1 MQIMKTRTVEAVSK
15 SAECLGSPPLLRNC
29 SANELHFPT
38 PIANNRPQ
46 RNPTGSAAAFTLSFR
61 SARKEL
67 SFANKRQNPYNMDD
81 CDSSERNNQTMHH
94 NSASRKHTYASLMQ
108 RLFLVCISLCLAVA
122 SLPAHAEEYEKNTL
136 RVGYWAFDGYHN
148 MDPDGVRSGYGYALL
163 QLMARYSNI
172 GFTYHGYEQSFAQ
185 NKQMLEDGEID
196 LLTAVKKSKDNID
209 RFDFSEHSIGSASTI
224 LTIKAGNS
232 RIISGHYET
241 YQGMRIGIVSDAVR
255 EEELSAYAQEKGFS
269 YELVYYETS
278 PALAQALQ
286 NEEIDAIAST
296 SLRARTN
303 EWTIDSFSDS
313 LMYIAVRKGDRKTL
327 ELVNASLERMNI
339 EEQHWIL
346 DLTKKYYG
354 NSESNIPFFTE
365 AEKAYLEQKR
375 EEGRVFRVLV
385 NPDRRPYS
393 YVNDEGQIAGIMPD
407 TFQLI
412 AEMAGISY
420 EWVIPTDRDHYTRL
434 LRGQNIDICIDLV
447 SDFHTAEELGYSITD
462 SYLTAPFAWIRRKD
476 HTDNIEVAAQVLH
489 STYSSEKH
497 YYNSEYT
504 LTEYVTYPTR
514 EECILSVV
522 NGETDGF
529 CTYAYEAEQFVLNH
543 PEAELMTMA
552 SQSSNSFSI
561 GVSRNVNSHLTSILN
576 TVISCIDNSQNN
588 QIIRK
593 HTSLSV
599 PEYSLFDLVRTN
611 RQLHMIIVLTVI
623 AFTLLMLVIYQQLRY
638 QRALKKTVRHQEVQ
652 LDESKMTMMDILAT
666 AIEFRSCESGEHVVR
681 IRQLTH
687 DIMTEFC
694 RLYPDACTLSEK
706 EIDLISNAA
715 SLHDVGKIAIPDY
728 ILNKPGKL
736 TPTEFSFIK
745 EHPVKG
751 CELLERI
758 PNLQDEPLYSYA
770 YDICRW
776 HHERWDGKGY
786 PDGLAGN
793 DIPIWAQVAAIA
805 DVFDA
810 LTAPRVY
817 KQAFS
822 RDKAI
827 AMICDGACGSFNP
840 LIVTAFCNVAK
851 KYDEVIPVSEQA
863 DFVRAPAGKDTIT
876 LMLSAFNSLISNTND
891 IIFLKDVD
899 LVYRAVSPAFAA
911 MIGLTP
917 EEVITHTDA
926 ELFGNVTRAKRYM
939 QDDLQLL
946 QDGVDL
952 VDSIESLGERDGLL
966 RYGST
971 TKRLLTDSQGRMMGI
986 LGITRDITASYLSA
1000 KHYQLELRRLFQLP
1014 EKAYSSI
1021 YIDLVSWHISAENTQ
1036 PVNGVQFKKHLT
1048 VEELAANALNEIVN
1062 QDTQAYQ
1069 FYSQFN
1075 KETLE
1080 KIYEGGQNEL
1090 ALEYKRK
1097 LPEGNIVWI
1106 RDEIKFLTDPS
1117 NGHLSLLVCCYDIS
1131 GERENDVSYLA
1142 YHDVLTGL
1150 LNRAYMRQC
1159 IREELTK
1166 AQGRDVRHAL
1176 IMIDV
1181 DNLKYINDILGHK
1194 EGDNQ
1199 LIQFAQ
1205 KLQGAF
1211 RESDYV
1217 ARIGGDEFLVLMR
1230 NIRQTEDVR
1239 QKAEQLNKELFW
1251 YAGDNSSLPVSA
1263 SIGSACYPEDGRTL
1277 EELYEKADM
1286 AMYRIKRNGKNG
1298 YSIGI

>member
-1 MQIMKTRTVEAVSK
+1 MQNFVILKKNKNKALIQK
-15 SAECLGSPPLLRNC
+15 LL
-29 SANELHFPT
+29 
-38 PIANNRPQ
+38 
-46 RNPTGSAAAFTLSFR
+46 
-61 SARKEL
+61 
-67 SFANKRQNPYNMDD
+67 
-81 CDSSERNNQTMHH
+81 
-94 NSASRKHTYASLMQ
+94 
-108 RLFLVCISLCLAVA
+108 LVWVSLCLIVPLFPA
-122 SLPAHAEEYEKNTL
+122 SAEEYEKNTL

-148 MDPDGVRSGYGYALL
+148 MDSNGVRSGYGYELL
-163 QLMARYSNI
+163 QLMSRYNNI
-172 GFTYHGYEQSFAQ
+172 DFTYHGYEQSFAQ
-185 NKQMLEDGEID
+185 SKQMLEEGKID
-196 LLTAVKKSKDNID
+196 LLTAVKKSRDNID
-209 RFDFSEHSIGSASTI
+209 RFDFSKYSIGSASTL
-224 LTIKAGNS
+224 LTVKAGNS

-241 YQGMRIGIVSDAVR
+241 YQGIRIGIVPDVVR
-255 EEELSAYAQEKGFS
+255 EEELSAYAQEKDFT
-269 YELVYYETS
+269 YELVYYDTS
-278 PALAQALQ
+278 LTLAQALQ
-286 NEEIDAIAST
+286 DEEIDAIAST
-296 SLRARTN
+296 SMRARTN
-303 EWTIDSFSDS
+303 EWTIDSFSES
-313 LMYIAVRKGDRKTL
+313 LIYIAVRKGDYKTL
-327 ELVNASLERMNI
+327 DMINVSLERMNI

-346 DLTKKYYG
+346 DLSKKYYEK
-354 NSESNIPFFTE
+354 NESNIPFFTE
-365 AEKAYLEQKR
+365 AEKAYLKQKR
-375 EEGRVFRVLV
+375 EEGRVYRVLV
-385 NPDRRPYS
+385 NLDRKPYS
-393 YVNDEGQIAGIMPD
+393 YINDEGQVAGIMPD

-420 EWVIPTDRDHYTRL
+420 EWVIPTDRDHYSNL
-434 LRGQNIDICIDLV
+434 LRDQSVDICIDLV

-462 SYLTAPFAWIRRKD
+462 SYLSAPFAWIRRKD
-476 HTDNIEVAAQVLH
+476 HTDDIKIAAHVLH
-489 STYSSEKH
+489 STYSSEEH
-497 YYNSEYT
+497 FYNNDYT
-504 LTEYVTYPTR
+504 QTEYVIYPTR

-543 PEAELMTMA
+543 PEANLLMLT
-552 SQSSNSFSI
+552 SQSSNNFSI
-561 GVSRNVNSHLTSILN
+561 GVSRSVNSHLTSILN
-576 TVISCIDNSQNN
+576 TAISCIDNVESN

-593 HTSLSV
+593 HTSFSV
-599 PEYSLFDLVRTN
+599 PEYSLFDLIRTN
-611 RQLHMIIVLTVI
+611 RQLEMIILLTVI
-623 AFTLLMLVIYQQLRY
+623 AFILLVLVIHQQIRY
-638 QRALKKTVRHQEVQ
+638 QRTLKKTVHHQEEK
-652 LDESKMTMMDILAT
+652 LDESRMTLMDILAT

-694 RLYPDACTLSEK
+694 RLYPEECTLSKK
-706 EIDLISNAA
+706 EIDLVSNAA

-736 TPTEFSFIK
+736 TPAEFSFIK
-745 EHPVKG
+745 EHPTKG

-776 HHERWDGKGY
+776 HHERWDGTGY

-817 KQAFS
+817 KQAYS

-827 AMICDGACGSFNP
+827 SMICDGSCGCFNP
-840 LIVTAFCNVAK
+840 RIITAFRNVAK
-851 KYDEVIPVSEQA
+851 EYDDVIPVSEQA
-863 DFVRAPAGKDTIT
+863 NFQRAPAGKDSIT
-876 LMLSAFNSLISNTND
+876 LIISAFNSLIGNTSD

-911 MIGLTP
+911 MLNLTP

-926 ELFGNVTRAKRYM
+926 DLFGDTTRAKRYA

-946 QDGVDL
+946 QNGEDL
-952 VDSIESLGERDGLL
+952 VDTIESLGEWGGLL

-1021 YIDLVSWHISAENTQ
+1021 YIDLVIWHISAENTQ
-1036 PVNGVQFKKHLT
+1036 TVNGVRFKKHLT
-1048 VEELAANALNEIVN
+1048 IDELTANVLRGIVN
-1062 QDTQAYQ
+1062 RDTQAYQ

-1075 KETLE
+1075 KESLE

-1090 ALEYKRK
+1090 TLEYKRK
-1097 LPEGNIVWI
+1097 LPDGNIVWL
-1106 RDEIKFLTDPS
+1106 RDEIRFLTDPS
-1117 NGHLSLLVCCYDIS
+1117 NGHLSLLMCCYDIS
-1131 GERENDVSYLA
+1131 DEMESGVSYLA

-1166 AQGRDVRHAL
+1166 AEGKGVRHAL

-1181 DNLKYINDILGHK
+1181 DNLKHINDKLGHK

-1205 KLQGAF
+1205 MLQGAF

-1230 NIRQTEDVR
+1230 NVKHIEDVR
-1239 QKAEQLNKELFW
+1239 QKAEQLVKELRW
-1251 YAGDNSSLPVSA
+1251 CAGNDSSLLISA
-1263 SIGSACYPEDGRTL
+1263 SIGAACYPEDGSTL
-1277 EELYEKADM
+1277 EELYEKADK
-1286 AMYRIKRNGKNG
+1286 AMYRIKHNGKNG
-1298 YSIGI
+1298 YSVGS